1 MEHGSMNTLTQIT
14 NHNQKISKAI
24 DKVLKQIFGDE
35 ATLLIYKY
43 LESQYSL
50 SREEILEKIEVFSE
64 GLRELLKSG
73 AYVIETKILEDIYS
87 NYGITYEPQFEE
99 MIRQDFAKHVK
110 MLCVV
115 REG

>member
-1 MEHGSMNTLTQIT
+1 MNALTRTT

-35 ATLLIYKY
+35 ATLLIYQY
-43 LESQYSL
+43 LESEYSL
-50 SREEILEKIEVFSE
+50 NKEEILEKIEVFSQ

-87 NYGITYEPQFEE
+87 NYGITYEPRFEE
-99 MIRQDFAKHVK
+99 IIKQDFAKHIK
-110 MLCVV
+110 MLCVTQ
-115 REG
+115 EA